1 MRVLRGRAETREIDG
16 EVTAAMLSE
25 TAETGEPAVRV
36 WTPHRQV
43 AFGRRDAR
51 AEDFEV
57 AKSVAR
63 ACGFE
68 PVERSVGGRAVA
80 YTGTTVAFARTI
92 PLEDMRTGMEA
103 RYAEMTEAVQRAF
116 WRLGVPAQRGEP
128 PRSFCPG
135 NYSLQWKGKLAGV
148 AQRVRTG
155 AALVSGV
162 VVVDDHGEIADVLDP
177 IYAALDVPFDL
188 DSVGSIAKVGGDADP
203 GLVVETIEELL
214 VGDAQPTVE
223 QVEASTQVERIDA
236 DERAEYVGD
245 RDT

>member
-1 MRVLRGRAETREIDG
+1 MRVLRGRAETREVDG

-214 VGDAQPTVE
+214 VGDAEPTVE